1 MKRTI
6 RLIPFF
12 IGALGAMAL
21 YGSTVA
27 PALADDCQAIKS
39 AVIAR
44 ERASYSSVTTMPTM
58 PDVTVRDVMT
68 PTRHYAQVQGTWSSE
83 PRKSLKERLQAV
95 DEQLKSSNGGCRRTR
110 TASIG
115 GQAADVYTDA
125 AGESGDIF
133 WISKSTNLLLKMSL
147 NLGSNRTITTYSYG
161 NVQVPAGV
169 R

>member
-1 MKRTI
+1 M
-6 RLIPFF
+6 
-12 IGALGAMAL
+12 
-21 YGSTVA
+21 
-27 PALADDCQAIKS
+27 
-39 AVIAR
+39 
-44 ERASYSSVTTMPTM
+44 
-58 PDVTVRDVMT
+58 
-68 PTRHYAQVQGTWSSE
+68 
-83 PRKSLKERLQAV
+83 
-95 DEQLKSSNGGCRRTR
+95 
-110 TASIG
+110 ASIG